1 MKLTQ
6 ATKNNTNKSSMYQN
20 YRSRAKSELDCSDLL
35 SGLSE
40 LDNQMTKYDEL
51 RKQRMSQSG

>member
-6 ATKNNTNKSSMYQN
+6 GSKNNKSSMYQD
-20 YRSRAKSELDCSDLL
+20 YRSKAKSELDCSDLL

-40 LDNQMTKYDEL
+40 LDNQMSKYD
-51 RKQRMSQSG
+51 